1 MNHTLTNFVSALI
14 FVYEAIDPVT
24 KLPFYVGR
32 TGDLGRRAKE
42 HQKRC
47 MLKIRELMKL
57 KNFKFKDVQRRV
69 PELPDGCAAVDG
81 QEMEAYFIFQ
91 RNTVYHPQNCQWGCN
106 SKIGDHGTEM
116 TPTRFAELKKM
127 FAGEGY
133 KFPVNEPKDLRDAR
147 AEFEIAN
154 AFVAMAEEVGDAKS
168 VEVFNE
174 CRVLAKKE
182 LLEIERVHLGLR
194 AFVERVLADYE
205 DKYVDAVDQAT
216 LQVGLN
222 LTKKEMNE
230 DDEFVDLKRVV
241 TSMSLVCKEKEGV
254 DVSSEAAANGLKMV
268 LAMISSREEAKLK
281 WTKKTVKAKM
291 VAVRTWTRANGM
303 TKPMQNALTKEERV
317 LAIALAHWKGDDR
330 HYGGKYTDLHNCRVI
345 MRSVPWFQD
354 FVGSVDKI
362 ANDWTELNAQLCDGF
377 AWSAEPEFE
386 GKKSISAGKDNHAVY
401 VKLDRLVHG
410 TGSPANVAKALQGL
424 PPTRSIYYQ
433 ERYNTNRVTAL
444 QKVND
449 RFAATKRKRKLE
461 KDTEPDQNTDD
472 DDDEDQ

>member
-69 PELPDGCAAVDG
+69 PELPDGCAAVDA

-194 AFVERVLADYE
+194 AFVERVLTDYE

-222 LTKKEMNE
+222 LIKEKMNE

-254 DVSSEAAANGLKMV
+254 NVSSEAAANGLKMV
-268 LAMISSREEAKLK
+268 LAMISSREESKLK
-281 WTKKTVKAKM
+281 WTNQTVKAKM
-291 VAVRTWTRANGM
+291 VALRTWTRANG
-303 TKPMQNALTKEERV
+303 TVKPMQNALTKEERTLGTF
-317 LAIALAHWKGDDR
+317 LARWKVDSI
-330 HYGGKYTDLHNCRVI
+330 HYGGKCTDLANCRVVL
-345 MRSVPWFQD
+345 RSVPWFQD
-354 FVGSVDKI
+354 FVGSTDKH
-362 ANDWTELNAQLCDGF
+362 ANDWTELNTQLCDGF
-377 AWSAEPEFE
+377 AWPAEPDFV
-386 GKKSISAGKDNHAVY
+386 GKKTMYSGRDNLAVY
-401 VKLDRLVHG
+401 LKLNSLVHG
-410 TGSPANVAKALQGL
+410 SGSPASVATALKGL
-424 PPTRSIYYQ
+424 PPARATYYQ
-433 ERYNTNRVTAL
+433 ELYDANRAAML
-444 QKVND
+444 QKYKDSN
-449 RFAATKRKRKLE
+449 AANRKRKRE
-461 KDTEPDQNTDD
+461 NTIEPEQNTDED
-472 DDDEDQ
+472 EEEDQ